1 MPFESPHPPISLP
14 PNESIWSFFF
24 KSAHSPLSKTSPSTA
39 PSGYLDAS
47 TGASLS
53 YLDVKKK
60 ATQLSTAL
68 TLHHGMTA
76 GDTCILFSQNSIW
89 YPVAMFAV
97 LRVGGVVSGASPAY
111 GVEEMSYALRTSRA
125 KFLMTHPERLGVAV
139 KACEAVGLNKECI
152 FLLEG
157 RAEGFK
163 SVQDLILE
171 GKKGKEVD
179 EWMGVRDRGNRD
191 VCAFLS
197 FSSGTTGLPK
207 AVSLPLLHC

>member
-24 KSAHSPLSKTSPSTA
+24 NSAYSPLSKISPSTA

-68 TLHHGMTA
+68 TLHHSFKV

-111 GVEEMSYALRTSRA
+111 GVEEMSYALRTSGA
-125 KFLMTHPERLGVAV
+125 KFLMTHPERLGIAV
-139 KACEAVGLNKECI
+139 KACETVGLSKECI
-152 FLLEG
+152 LLLEG

-171 GKKGKEVD
+171 GKKSKEVD
-179 EWMGVRDRGNRD
+179 EWMGVKERGNRD
-191 VCAFLS
+191 ACAFLS